1 MDAVRQLIQGAQK
14 NDLAAFEQ
22 LVLHYQGRVY
32 ALAHRLTGDPLD
44 AQDLAQEVFI
54 SAYRGLAG
62 FRGNADFG
70 TWLHRITVN
79 LWLNARRKAGV
90 VMVSLDE
97 PVKTDGGSIPREVP
111 TLDGEPES
119 IMMDDE
125 LSEMMQQALDGL
137 PKEQKAILVLREI
150 EGQSYDEI
158 AVTMNCSLGT
168 VRSRLSRARDALRRQ
183 VTDRARVAGIHVMGA
198 VQTGCARETKKRVKE
213 RRTEA
218 GEL

>member
-1 MDAVRQLIQGAQK
+1 MDAVRQLIQNAQK

-54 SAYRGLAG
+54 RAYRGLAG

-79 LWLNARRKAGV
+79 LWLNTRRKTGV

-97 PVKTDGGSIPREVP
+97 PVQTAGGSIPREVA

-183 VTDRARVAGIHVMGA
+183 VTDRARVAGIHITDA
-198 VQTGCARETKKRVKE
+198 VQTVCSRETQKRGKE